1 MYSTK
6 IYLMKNFYYSI
17 ALFFIA
23 SILFTACR
31 TTKKLS
37 ITVNTLSREV
47 DSLNLKVNELNLTS
61 LEMYK
66 DLNEQI
72 RIQNDINTAL
82 FMTLAPSDF
91 ANEYDLDITPHI
103 LDRAT
108 LTSESNEFIANFK
121 GINRANFTSK
131 EETVNYSELYSKIF
145 KGQTGTAGAYIS
157 GLRIFYT
164 LTSNNKLKYYY
175 VVTKSDAADL
185 TTDPI
190 EFEFYR
196 PENNDIEDLNQ
207 IFARNAKVYEL
218 SDGGNLLE
226 CNTSSLKT
234 KAILNYNRYLA
245 FVTISETGVGVF
257 RNISVND
264 GISAYFPFKCIEDL
278 ATTNNAQQITF
289 VSTTN
294 NLNKHNICGY
304 AASTTTNGINHNIIC
319 PAMCGKI
326 RVSGRRVQQ

>member
-1 MYSTK
+1 M
-6 IYLMKNFYYSI
+6 N
-17 ALFFIA
+17 
-23 SILFTACR
+23 
-31 TTKKLS
+31 
-37 ITVNTLSREV
+37 
-47 DSLNLKVNELNLTS
+47 
-61 LEMYK
+61 
-66 DLNEQI
+66 
-72 RIQNDINTAL
+72 
-82 FMTLAPSDF
+82 LAPSDF

-108 LTSESNEFIANFK
+108 LTSESNQFIANFK

-145 KGQTGTAGAYIS
+145 RGQTGTAGAYIS

-196 PENNDIEDLNQ
+196 PDNNDIEDLNQ

-218 SDGGNLLE
+218 SAGGNLLE
-226 CNTSSLKT
+226 CNTNSLKT
-234 KAILNYNRYLA
+234 KAIANYTRYLNS
-245 FVTISETGVGVF
+245 VTISERGDGVF
-257 RNISVND
+257 RSIKVSD
-264 GISAYFPFKCIEDL
+264 GISAYLPIKCIDNL
-278 ATTNNAQQITF
+278 ATTNNALQITF
-289 VSTTN
+289 ASTTRKVNNLNRHFVCGFATNSTTN
-294 NLNKHNICGY
+294 
-304 AASTTTNGINHNIIC
+304 AINHSIIC

-326 RVSGRRVQQ
+326 TVSGRRIQQ